1 MHEDEKLSSYGQ
13 IWLLINSELH
23 QIFGNF
29 EQSVD
34 FTTHPTP
41 TLPSQCRSLLF
52 LNIVYVLFYFFIERW
67 FFLCQNVNCILII
80 VWFKL
85 QWIMHFGIEPIQMY
99 SQKVDC
105 VKYMCTICWLFQIQ
119 RKKSFLKCDAHS
131 GQNSIKKFFQFYYT
145 YK

>member
-52 LNIVYVLFYFFIERW
+52 LNILYDFGICILYNSISSLKDMFFMSTCEQYIDYCSIQIAMNNAFWNIANSNVQSKSRLCNVYVYCMLTFSNPEKKIF
-67 FFLCQNVNCILII
+67 
-80 VWFKL
+80 
-85 QWIMHFGIEPIQMY
+85 P
-99 SQKVDC
+99 KV
-105 VKYMCTICWLFQIQ
+105 
-119 RKKSFLKCDAHS
+119 
-131 GQNSIKKFFQFYYT
+131 
-145 YK
+145 

>member
-52 LNIVYVLFYFFIERW
+52 LNILYDFGIVFYFFIERYI
-67 FFLCQNVNCILII
+67 FYVN
-80 VWFKL
+80 
-85 QWIMHFGIEPIQMY
+85 M
-99 SQKVDC
+99 
-105 VKYMCTICWLFQIQ
+105 
-119 RKKSFLKCDAHS
+119 
-131 GQNSIKKFFQFYYT
+131 
-145 YK
+145 

>member
-67 FFLCQNVNCILII
+67 FFFMSKCELYIDYCLIQIAMNNAFWNRANSNV
-80 VWFKL
+80 
-85 QWIMHFGIEPIQMY
+85 
-99 SQKVDC
+99 
-105 VKYMCTICWLFQIQ
+105 
-119 RKKSFLKCDAHS
+119 
-131 GQNSIKKFFQFYYT
+131 
-145 YK
+145 

>member
-52 LNIVYVLFYFFIERW
+52 LNIVLYVLILFLHRKMVFFMSKCELYIDYCLIQIAMNNAFWNRANS
-67 FFLCQNVNCILII
+67 NV
-80 VWFKL
+80 
-85 QWIMHFGIEPIQMY
+85 
-99 SQKVDC
+99 
-105 VKYMCTICWLFQIQ
+105 
-119 RKKSFLKCDAHS
+119 
-131 GQNSIKKFFQFYYT
+131 
-145 YK
+145 